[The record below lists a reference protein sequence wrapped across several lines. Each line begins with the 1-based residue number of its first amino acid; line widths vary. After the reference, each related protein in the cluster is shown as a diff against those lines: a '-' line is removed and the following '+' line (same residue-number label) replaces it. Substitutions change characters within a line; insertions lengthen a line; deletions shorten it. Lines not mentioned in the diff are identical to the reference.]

1 MVFMRSYIKSKY
13 NIVIP
18 GIGMR
23 IIKSALAVSL
33 CMIINQFRGESGMVF
48 YSQLA
53 ALWCIQEY
61 RSNTISHAVQRI
73 IGTVVGALFG
83 LIYILVCP
91 PFVGRG
97 TLGVIYNVLFI
108 FISVILVIYS
118 TVLIH
123 KKQASYFSCVVF
135 LSIAINHIAD
145 INPYS
150 FVWNRFLD
158 TMIGIVVGLFIN
170 NLRICL
176 RPDRDTLFVSG
187 VDDILVDRNNKIS
200 AFSKIELNRM
210 IEDGMRFTLS
220 TIRTPASVLEPLS
233 DINLKYPI
241 IVMDG
246 AALYDVN
253 KNEYLSVFVISPDT
267 TKELVNI
274 LEVNDMYPYIN
285 VIIDD
290 TLLIYYKDSPDE
302 MNQELVS
309 SMRSS
314 PYRNY
319 IRREYP
325 CDEKVVYIMMLD
337 TNEKINKIYDMLIM
351 LGYDEILRIN
361 KYPSNDN
368 KNYSYIRI
376 YNKNAS
382 KERML
387 SYLKNNSEVT
397 NVMTFG
403 TIEGKYDITI
413 KDNSFNE
420 MVKQVRKKYEPV
432 SF

>member
-1 MVFMRSYIKSKY
+1 MRSYIKSKY

-91 PFVGRG
+91 PYVGRG
-97 TLGVIYNVLFI
+97 TLGVIYNVLLI

-200 AFSKIELNRM
+200 SFSKIELNRM

-376 YNKNAS
+376 YNKNAC

-413 KDNSFNE
+413 KENSFNE

>member
-1 MVFMRSYIKSKY
+1 MRSYIKSKY

-376 YNKNAS
+376 YNKNAC

-413 KDNSFNE
+413 KENSFNE

>member
-1 MVFMRSYIKSKY
+1 MRSYIKSKY

-91 PFVGRG
+91 PYVGRG

-376 YNKNAS
+376 YNKNAC

-413 KDNSFNE
+413 KENSFNE

>member
-387 SYLKNNSEVT
+387 S
-397 NVMTFG
+397 
-403 TIEGKYDITI
+403 
-413 KDNSFNE
+413 
-420 MVKQVRKKYEPV
+420 
-432 SF
+432 

>member
-1 MVFMRSYIKSKY
+1 MRSYIKSKY

-33 CMIINQFRGESGMVF
+33 CMMINQFRGESGMVF

-91 PFVGRG
+91 PYVGRG
-97 TLGVIYNVLFI
+97 TLGVIYNVLLI

-302 MNQELVS
+302 MNQELVG
-309 SMRSS
+309 SMSSS

-376 YNKNAS
+376 YNKNAC

-413 KDNSFNE
+413 KENSFNE

>member
-1 MVFMRSYIKSKY
+1 
-13 NIVIP
+13 
-18 GIGMR
+18 
-23 IIKSALAVSL
+23 
-33 CMIINQFRGESGMVF
+33 
-48 YSQLA
+48 
-53 ALWCIQEY
+53 
-61 RSNTISHAVQRI
+61 
-73 IGTVVGALFG
+73 VVGALFG

-91 PFVGRG
+91 PYVGRG
-97 TLGVIYNVLFI
+97 TLGVIYNVLLI

-187 VDDILVDRNNKIS
+187 VDDILVDGNNKIS

-274 LEVNDMYPYIN
+274 IEVNDMYPYIN

-376 YNKNAS
+376 YNKNAC

-413 KDNSFNE
+413 KENSFNE